1 MPQKSDPDKV
11 GFNKATLDELSSTLE
26 NIINNEYAP
35 NAEALYKLVNGGKM
49 QEHWRGPAN
58 EKFVEEAGIFY
69 KNGIEAMKDESGR
82 FQYHFANKVTNA
94 AEEATTAMVKAAAQ
108 HAEGSMMGLNSIASS
123 NVSVGSENL
132 LNNKR

>member
-58 EKFVEEAGIFY
+58 
-69 KNGIEAMKDESGR
+69 EAMKDESGR